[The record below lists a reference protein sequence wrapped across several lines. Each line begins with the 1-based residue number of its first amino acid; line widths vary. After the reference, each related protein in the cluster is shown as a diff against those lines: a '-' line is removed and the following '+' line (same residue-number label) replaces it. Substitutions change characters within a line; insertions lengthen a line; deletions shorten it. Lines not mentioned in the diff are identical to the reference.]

1 MGNKVKTIEIPR
13 DKAVFWLDANGCWHN
28 SDGKFR
34 HKKII
39 DYFHSSIKRD
49 PKGYHLHQAHENYIE
64 KVYFHCDDKA
74 LFVFDV
80 LQENDITLVLNTKKQ
95 IKLKPR
101 KLFINNDCLYMHLG
115 DEIIKFAEQGLMKI
129 AQSENWSDNLT
140 LQQWSACW
148 SDNNTTSCPVNISNL
163 EAIIYG
169 QGNTDIE
176 EFKNNVKQLCIARW
190 PIFKFYR

>member
-49 PKGYHLHQAHENYIE
+49 PKGYHLCKAHENYIE

-129 AQSENWSDNLT
+129 A
-140 LQQWSACW
+140 
-148 SDNNTTSCPVNISNL
+148 PFL
-163 EAIIYG
+163 EEEGDLLFIRSKNRRYRIP
-169 QGNTDIE
+169 TIE
-176 EFKNNVKQLCIARW
+176 KKGEI
-190 PIFKFYR
+190 